1 MYDICRLQTAD
12 CRPQTADCRLQTAD
26 CRLQTAVCSLQ
37 SANVIHREPIVDE
50 GVYFLHFYGEVN
62 GKLHGKAVSF
72 STIRKNMPLQ
82 ELHNGLASALAEVRE
97 YKDDST
103 TLG

>member
-1 MYDICRLQTAD
+1 MTV
-12 CRPQTADCRLQTAD
+12 P
-26 CRLQTAVCSLQ
+26 LQ
-37 SANVIHREPIVDE
+37 SLTNHSKSKKVTTIQKSSSQSPQSPLKLINDLISL
-50 GVYFLHFYGEVN
+50 FLKMSLRRALFHV
-62 GKLHGKAVSF
+62 KSHGKAASF

-82 ELHNGLASALAEVRE
+82 ELHNGLASALAELRE